1 MKFFVRFMFSDIFQ
15 HFCRF
20 LSATSLLTSELPA
33 PAIAL
38 VPAPEKEHTHF
49 EFHLIDIFGAFAQ
62 HAVAS
67 FISKIHRIISFLIL

>member
-1 MKFFVRFMFSDIFQ
+1 MFSDIFQ

-20 LSATSLLTSELPA
+20 LSATSLLTSEFPA

-62 HAVAS
+62 QNAVAS